1 MIFGNEKKTASY
13 HQFLYHDI
21 AYIQH
26 HACPNHSNQRG
37 IGFNCKMPLWHLLNI
52 WTKNQTGSIM
62 INLSLGNIIY
72 LPKNGGFLWD
82 MQTLN
87 RLIFM
92 DFVPLWYD
100 TTSWAQW
107 TLCYFHSVNILFYI
121 RSAKA
126 VKLYVLSAMLF
137 TIFHPFLWCLIKWF
151 EYSYIK

>member
-1 MIFGNEKKTASY
+1 
-13 HQFLYHDI
+13 
-21 AYIQH
+21 
-26 HACPNHSNQRG
+26 
-37 IGFNCKMPLWHLLNI
+37 
-52 WTKNQTGSIM
+52 
-62 INLSLGNIIY
+62 
-72 LPKNGGFLWD
+72 

-151 EYSYIK
+151 EYFYTIFIYSNIWWFIRLSLKRNKLNINIVVKKKRRICFDIIGFRKSLINISHYIVVKRFWLDTDWFFINRMFSY